1 MPERRPAV
9 TVVVAT
15 RNRLP
20 SLTTTLGL
28 LSRLPGAPPVVVVD
42 DASDDGTA
50 AAVEAG
56 FPHARVI
63 TLDRNHGPSARN
75 AGVEAATTPYVAF
88 ADDDSW
94 WAPDALDRA
103 ATHLDQCPRIGLLA
117 ARVLVGPDD
126 RLDPTCDAMRDSPLP
141 PDPSLP
147 GPRVLGFV
155 ACGAVARRSAYLEAG
170 GFPQRYAV
178 GGEEQALALS
188 MSSNGWELVYVDDV
202 VAHHHP
208 DATARD
214 VARRRRHV
222 ATNELRTTW
231 RHRRGRGLFDGTVPV
246 LRLAAIDPAA
256 RLGVMDAVREL
267 PWILRTR
274 RPVTAQVETW
284 RRLLG

>member
-1 MPERRPAV
+1 MPERRPAA

-15 RNRLP
+15 RNRLR
-20 SLTTTLGL
+20 SLTTTLGIL
-28 LSRLPGAPPVVVVD
+28 TRLPGAPPVVVVD
-42 DASDDGTA
+42 DASADGTA
-50 AAVEAG
+50 AAVEAQ
-56 FPHARVI
+56 FPQVRVI
-63 TLDRNHGPSARN
+63 ALDRNRGPSARN

-103 ATHLDQCPRIGLLA
+103 AAHLDRCPRIGLLA
-117 ARVLVGPDD
+117 ARVLVAPDETM
-126 RLDPTCDAMRDSPLP
+126 DPTCAAMRDSPLP
-141 PDPSLP
+141 PAPSLP

-155 ACGAVARRSAYLEAG
+155 ACGAVARRTAFLDAG
-170 GFPQRYAV
+170 GFPPHYAV

-188 MSSNGWELVYVDDV
+188 MSSNGWDLVYADDV

-208 DATARD
+208 DAAGRD
-214 VARRRRHV
+214 PAGRRRHV

-246 LRLAAIDPAA
+246 LRLAATDPAA
-256 RLGVMDAVREL
+256 RMGVIDAVREL

-274 RPVTAQVETW
+274 RPVTAEVEAW

>member
-15 RNRLP
+15 HNRLP
-20 SLTTTLGL
+20 SLTTTLGIL
-28 LSRLPGAPPVVVVD
+28 GRLPGTPPVVVVD

-50 AAVEAG
+50 AAVEAR
-56 FPHARVI
+56 FPEVRLIA
-63 TLDRNHGPSARN
+63 LDRNRGPSARN

-103 ATHLDQCPRIGLLA
+103 ATHLDRCPTIGLLA
-117 ARVLVGPDD
+117 ARILVGPGESV
-126 RLDPTCDAMRDSPLP
+126 DPTCDAMRDSPLP

-155 ACGAVARRSAYLEAG
+155 ACGAVVRRSAFLDAG
-170 GFPQRYAV
+170 GFPPRYAV

-188 MSSNGWELVYVDDV
+188 MSSHGWDLVYADDV

-208 DATARD
+208 EAAGRD
-214 VARRRRHV
+214 SDRRRRHV

-231 RHRRGRGLFDGTVPV
+231 RHRRGRGLVDGTVPV
-246 LRLAAIDPAA
+246 LRLAATDPAA
-256 RLGVMDAVREL
+256 RLGVIDAVREL

-274 RPVTAQVETW
+274 RPVTAQVEAW